1 MQEVLKIFVIVT
13 LKSFSHLKWFLYEEQ
28 RIIQNPEM
36 EHFCEKQVNDIWL
49 SIIFVKHFI
58 LDVWQG
64 SEGACGEKICA
75 KLPVE

>member
-36 EHFCEKQVNDIWL
+36 ERFCEKQVNDIDCQL
-49 SIIFVKHFI
+49 FS
-58 LDVWQG
+58 
-64 SEGACGEKICA
+64 
-75 KLPVE
+75 